1 MIGYTTGQLE
11 AEFNDSQLN
20 SVLKMIVLATAGYV
34 SQKYGEPIFI
44 TSVFRP
50 VASNLTDTKST
61 HNYWR
66 AVDADN
72 DHSLN
77 AEQKQ
82 DVCDWINKTFCYDL
96 TRPDKKVCLLHA
108 VAGRGGDHF
117 HIQVHP
123 NTTIRRA
130 A

>member
-1 MIGYTTGQLE
+1 MILYSNDQLK
-11 AEFNDSQLN
+11 AEFNNQGLN
-20 SVLKMIVLATAGYV
+20 PVLKMIVLATAGYV
-34 SQKYGEPIFI
+34 SQKYGEPIYI

-50 VASNLTDTKST
+50 IASNPTNTKSC
-61 HNYWR
+61 HNFWN

-72 DHSLN
+72 DAGLT
-77 AEQKQ
+77 EIEKK
-82 DVCDWINKTFCYDL
+82 DVADWINRTFSYDL
-96 TRPDKKVCLLHA
+96 MRPDKSVCLLHS
-108 VAGRGGDHF
+108 VAGRGGDHW